1 MFYCSAVIYTIMI
14 PDLKNSSNK
23 FLGSSLSLL
32 AHGRAGARA
41 TPSLAEHF
49 AKRNTKF
56 GGGGNYQNSASG
68 FSLKKVRILF
78 KTDSQLVKFW
88 FPASLGA
95 SPLASANEFSSNF
108 QQIRL
113 WRRIFARP
121 RFSAA
126 TGFRILLRKKRRQKR
141 CCPCPSPPAC
151 PVVSFAVL
159 LGCAGNDKKL
169 PNFV

>member
-56 GGGGNYQNSASG
+56 GGGGNYQKSASG

-95 SPLASANEFSSNF
+95 SPLAPANSAGRSANEFSSNF
-108 QQIRL
+108 QTSQSF
-113 WRRIFARP
+113 FAR
-121 RFSAA
+121 RANAKRQFSA
-126 TGFRILLRKKRRQKR
+126 QKR
-141 CCPCPSPPAC
+141 
-151 PVVSFAVL
+151 L
-159 LGCAGNDKKL
+159 QI
-169 PNFV
+169 